1 MIIQNKLII
10 YKDLLLLLYYI
21 DAVNL
26 FFLSSAFLLWK
37 LIIADI

>member
-1 MIIQNKLII
+1 MKIQNKLI
-10 YKDLLLLLYYI
+10 YKDLLLSLCYI

-37 LIIADI
+37 LIITDIE